1 MAFSTTKKT
10 NLWRRIKMT
19 ISVGRVGMIPTTSVI
34 IDEDRARENMGD
46 LDALELNMKESGL
59 ISPLAVKDNKDGT
72 YKLLAGERRFT
83 VLSRNK
89 VPEIS
94 ARIYD
99 QDLSPLE
106 MKIIEKSENFFRK
119 DMEYW
124 ELDKLTLEIH
134 RMQEEIHGAVSA
146 PGPGS
151 AGWSMSDTA
160 EMIGGVS
167 KATIS
172 LAVKRAELREACPEA
187 FEGCK
192 TAADALKVIKKMDE
206 AIVKQVIAKQLED
219 KNKNT
224 SSTLA
229 ILAKS
234 YIIGNTFEEIKK
246 IPAGVFHLVEID
258 PPYAIK
264 LMDVKKT
271 EGESQYQKEEY
282 NEVLAEYYLN
292 GEPDGTWKGMKYLFK
307 ECYRVMTDHSWLL
320 CWFAPE
326 PWFEDIYKAIKN
338 AGFETTR
345 MCPIWVKHAGQTKN
359 PETKLPNAYE
369 MFFYAWKGRP
379 AIARQRGGNIFDYSP
394 VPAQQKCHPTERPVE
409 LMKDIYETFA
419 FQGSRVLIPFL
430 GSGNGLIAAHQLNMT
445 GIGFELTKSYRDS
458 FLVKA
463 NSLG

>member
-1 MAFSTTKKT
+1 
-10 NLWRRIKMT
+10 MT
-19 ISVGRVGMIPTTSVI
+19 ISVGKVGMIPTTSVI
-34 IDEDRARENMGD
+34 VAEDRAREDMGD

-72 YKLLAGERRFT
+72 FLLLAGERRFT
-83 VLSRNK
+83 VLSRNQ

-99 QDLSPLE
+99 QDLSELE

-119 DMEYW
+119 EMEYW

-134 RMQEEIHGAVSA
+134 KMQEQLHGTTA
-146 PGPGS
+146 PGPGQ

-167 KATIS
+167 KTTVS
-172 LAVKRAELREACPEA
+172 LAVKRAELREALPDV

-192 TAADALKVIKKMDE
+192 TAADAMKMIKKMDE
-206 AIVKQVIAKQLED
+206 AVVKQVIAKQVET
-219 KNKNT
+219 KNENT
-224 SSTLA
+224 GSALA
-229 ILAKS
+229 TLAKS
-234 YIIGNTFEEIKK
+234 YIIESCFDGIKK

-264 LMDVKKT
+264 LMDQKKSD
-271 EGESQYQKEEY
+271 GESQYQREDY
-282 NEVLAEYYLN
+282 NEILAEVYM
-292 GEPDGTWKGMKYLFK
+292 DGDKTGQWKGMKYLFK

-320 CWFAPE
+320 CWFGPD
-326 PWFEDIYKAIKN
+326 PWFEQMYQAIKG

-345 MCPIWVKHAGQTKN
+345 MCPIWVKPSGQTKQ
-359 PETKLPNAYE
+359 PETRLPNAYE

-379 AIARQRGGNIFDYSP
+379 AIAKQRGGNTFVYSP
-394 VPAQQKCHPTERPVE
+394 VPPQQKSHPTERPLE
-409 LMKDIYETFA
+409 MMKDIYATFA
-419 FQGSRVLIPFL
+419 FEGSRVLIPFA
-430 GSGNGLIAAHQLNMT
+430 GSGSGIIAAHQLGMT
-445 GIGFELTKSYRDS
+445 GIGFELTKGYRDS

-463 NSLG
+463 NSL